1 MNAYQQTAFWS
12 RQFEEH
18 LQFLSMLFTDPGAKR
33 DAEQLHAMYAAAR
46 THALA
51 AGPRAPELIHHVHN
65 LVRQYQGAMFDR
77 LAAGEFL
84 GWAFPL
90 FVAHITREMDL
101 YSHLVYGTAAPNV
114 GVRGELKRLGA
125 EHAQFAAHLLDPL
138 EGKLV
143 EQANAAADGLFA
155 LVQKD
160 DDQSNGKAADA
171 ERAIATFVTSNKL
184 GQPGGALSIIPKL
197 LADHVVREQFYFA
210 DSLTSGDSR

>member
-1 MNAYQQTAFWS
+1 MDAYQQTAFWS

-18 LQFLSMLFTDPGAKR
+18 LQFLSMLFIDPGAKR
-33 DAEQLHAMYAAAR
+33 DAEQLHGMYAAAR
-46 THALA
+46 ARALA
-51 AGPRAPELIHHVHN
+51 SGPRAPEVIHHAHN

-84 GWAFPL
+84 GWTYPL

-114 GVRGELKRLGA
+114 GVHGELKRLGA

-138 EGKLV
+138 EGNLV
-143 EQANAAADGLFA
+143 RQANEAANGLFA

-160 DDQSNGKAADA
+160 DDRSNNKAADA

-184 GQPGGALSIIPKL
+184 GEPGGALSIIPKM
-197 LADHVVREQFYFA
+197 LADHVVREQYYFA
-210 DSLTSGDSR
+210 DNLTSGGSR